1 MKGHLIFKFSY
12 KFCKIDPQ
20 EDSISIVG
28 LQKSLLHFIN
38 SKVTVKCGFT
48 IFLAK
53 HFFLFLHRKFKSHF
67 EILHPKRAVIS
78 QLGHWSQPN
87 KLLKYQHL

>member
-20 EDSISIVG
+20 EDLISIVG

-53 HFFLFLHRKFKSHF
+53 HFFYFCTANLN
-67 EILHPKRAVIS
+67 PT
-78 QLGHWSQPN
+78 
-87 KLLKYQHL
+87 LKYCIPNGLLYPNWAIGPNQTNC

>member
-38 SKVTVKCGFT
+38 SKVTANAD
-48 IFLAK
+48 LP
-53 HFFLFLHRKFKSHF
+53 HS
-67 EILHPKRAVIS
+67 
-78 QLGHWSQPN
+78 
-87 KLLKYQHL
+87 